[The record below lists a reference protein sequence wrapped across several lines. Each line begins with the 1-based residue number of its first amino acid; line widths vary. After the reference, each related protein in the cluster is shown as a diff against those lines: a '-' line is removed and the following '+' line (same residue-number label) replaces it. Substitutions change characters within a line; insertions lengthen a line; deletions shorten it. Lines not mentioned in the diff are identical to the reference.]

1 VTAPDAAAFGRER
14 ESGPPA
20 EEKTPTR
27 ATRIYMPNDPT
38 SGVSVPLSPEAAL
51 PALVGVAVGKRLRG
65 RLTERTRRAVV
76 LGLLSVV
83 GVRLLAGGL
92 GVF

>member
-1 VTAPDAAAFGRER
+1 MTAPDAAAFGRER

-27 ATRIYMPNDPT
+27 ATRIYMLTDPT
-38 SGVSVPLSPEAAL
+38 SGASVPIPPEAAL
-51 PALVGVAVGKRLRG
+51 VVVAVVVGKRLRG
-65 RLTERTRRAVV
+65 RLTERARRAVV

>member
-1 VTAPDAAAFGRER
+1 MVVA
-14 ESGPPA
+14 
-20 EEKTPTR
+20 
-27 ATRIYMPNDPT
+27 
-38 SGVSVPLSPEAAL
+38 
-51 PALVGVAVGKRLRG
+51 VAVGKRLRG
-65 RLTERTRRAVV
+65 RLTERARRAVV

>member
-1 VTAPDAAAFGRER
+1 MTAPDAAAFGRER

-20 EEKTPTR
+20 EEKTPIR
-27 ATRIYMPNDPT
+27 ATLIYIPIDPT
-38 SGVSVPLSPEAAL
+38 SGVSVPLSLEAAL
-51 PALVGVAVGKRLRG
+51 VVVAVAVGKRPRG
-65 RLTERTRRAVV
+65 RLTERARRAVV